1 MEERDLY
8 SDSEL
13 IQGCKNNDRKYQEL
27 LYRKYAKKMYGI
39 CMSYAKDR
47 SMAQEILQD
56 GFVKVFKKIDTFKEQ
71 GSLEGWIRKII
82 TNTAL
87 DYLRQKSK
95 LYEFIDDNKEVE
107 EERLDNSIL
116 EKINADGIF
125 KLIGQLPE
133 GAKAV
138 FNLYAVEGYS
148 HKEIAE
154 KLEITE
160 GTSKSQFKR
169 ARSLLKSLL
178 RDLY

>member
-13 IQGCKNNDRKYQEL
+13 IQGCRDNDRKYQEL

>member
-1 MEERDLY
+1 MEERELY

-13 IQGCKNNDRKYQEL
+13 VQGCRNNDRRYQEL

-47 SMAQEILQD
+47 NMAQEILQD
-56 GFVKVFKKIDTFKEQ
+56 GFVKVFKKIDSFKEQ
-71 GSLEGWIRKII
+71 GSLEGWIRRII

-87 DYLRQKSK
+87 DHLRQKSK
-95 LYEFIDDNKEVE
+95 LYEFIDDNRKVE

-116 EKINADGIF
+116 DKINADGIF
-125 KLIGQLPE
+125 NMIGQLPE

-169 ARSLLKSLL
+169 ARNLLKTLL

>member
-1 MEERDLY
+1 MEERELY

-13 IQGCKNNDRKYQEL
+13 IQGCRNNDRKYQEL

-71 GSLEGWIRKII
+71 GSLEGWIRRII

-116 EKINADGIF
+116 ENINADGIF

-169 ARSLLKSLL
+169 ARSLLKTLL

>member
-1 MEERDLY
+1 MEERELY
-8 SDSEL
+8 GDSEL
-13 IQGCKNNDRKYQEL
+13 IQGCRNNDRKHQEL

-39 CMSYAKDR
+39 SLSYAKDR

-71 GSLEGWIRKII
+71 GSLEGWIRRII

-116 EKINADGIF
+116 ENINADGIF
-125 KLIGQLPE
+125 NLIKQLPE

-169 ARSLLKSLL
+169 ARNLLKTLL

>member
-13 IQGCKNNDRKYQEL
+13 IQGCRDNDRKYQEL

-116 EKINADGIF
+116 DKINADGIF

>member
-13 IQGCKNNDRKYQEL
+13 VQGCRNNDRKYQEL
-27 LYRKYAKKMYGI
+27 LYRKFAKKMYGI
-39 CMSYAKDR
+39 CMSYTKDR

-56 GFVKVFKKIDTFKEQ
+56 GFVKVFKKIDGFREE
-71 GSLEGWIRKII
+71 GSLEGWIRRII

-87 DYLRQKSK
+87 DHLRQKSK

-116 EKINADGIF
+116 DKINADGIF
-125 KLIGQLPE
+125 NLIKQLPE

-169 ARSLLKSLL
+169 ARSLLKKLL

>member
-13 IQGCKNNDRKYQEL
+13 IQGCRNNDRKYQEL
-27 LYRKYAKKMYGI
+27 LYRKFAKKMYGI

-56 GFVKVFKKIDTFKEQ
+56 GFVKVFKKIDTFKEE
-71 GSLEGWIRKII
+71 GSLEGWIRRII

-95 LYEFIDDNKEVE
+95 LYEFIDDNREVE

-125 KLIGQLPE
+125 NMIKQLPE

-169 ARSLLKSLL
+169 ARSQLKTLL

>member
-1 MEERDLY
+1 MGERELY
-8 SDSEL
+8 SDTEL
-13 IQGCKNNDRKYQEL
+13 VQGCKNNDRKYQEL

-39 CMSYAKDR
+39 CLSYARDR
-47 SMAQEILQD
+47 SMAQDMLQD
-56 GFVKVFKKIDTFKEQ
+56 GFIKVFKKIDTFKEQ
-71 GSLEGWIRKII
+71 GSLEGWIRRII

-87 DYLRQKSK
+87 DHLRKKSK

-107 EERLDNSIL
+107 EERMDNSIL
-116 EKINADGIF
+116 ENINADGIF
-125 KLIGQLPE
+125 SMIKQLPE

-169 ARSLLKSLL
+169 ARSLLKTLL

>member
-13 IQGCKNNDRKYQEL
+13 VQGCRNNDRKYQEL
-27 LYRKYAKKMYGI
+27 LYRKFAKKMYGI
-39 CMSYAKDR
+39 CMSYTKDR

-56 GFVKVFKKIDTFKEQ
+56 GFVKVFKKIDGFREE
-71 GSLEGWIRKII
+71 GSLEGWIRRII

-87 DYLRQKSK
+87 DHLRQKSK
-95 LYEFIDDNKEVE
+95 LYEFIDDNKEAE

-116 EKINADGIF
+116 DKINADGIF
-125 KLIGQLPE
+125 NLIKQLPE

-169 ARSLLKSLL
+169 ARSLLKTLL

>member
-1 MEERDLY
+1 MEERELY

-13 IQGCKNNDRKYQEL
+13 IQGCRDNDRKYQEL
-27 LYRKYAKKMYGI
+27 LYRKFAKKMYGI
-39 CMSYAKDR
+39 CLSYAKDR

-56 GFVKVFKKIDTFKEQ
+56 GFVKVFKKIDGFREE
-71 GSLEGWIRKII
+71 GSLEGWIRRII

-87 DYLRQKSK
+87 DHLRQKSK
-95 LYEFIDDNKEVE
+95 LYEFIDDNREVE
-107 EERLDNSIL
+107 EERLDYSIL
-116 EKINADGIF
+116 DKINADGIF
-125 KLIGQLPE
+125 SLIKELPE

-154 KLEITE
+154 KLDITE

-169 ARSLLKSLL
+169 ARSLLKTLL

>member
-1 MEERDLY
+1 MEERELY

-13 IQGCKNNDRKYQEL
+13 IQGCRDNDRKYQEL

-71 GSLEGWIRKII
+71 GSLEGWIRRII

-116 EKINADGIF
+116 ENINAEGIF

>member
-27 LYRKYAKKMYGI
+27 LYRKFAKKMYGI
-39 CMSYAKDR
+39 CLSYAKDR

-71 GSLEGWIRKII
+71 GPLEGWIRRII

-87 DYLRQKSK
+87 DHLRKKSK

-107 EERLDNSIL
+107 EERMDNSIL
-116 EKINADGIF
+116 ENINADGIF
-125 KLIGQLPE
+125 SMIKQLPE

-169 ARSLLKSLL
+169 ARSLLKTLL

>member
-8 SDSEL
+8 TDTEL
-13 IQGCKNNDRKYQEL
+13 VQGCRNNDRKYQEL
-27 LYRKYAKKMYGI
+27 LYRKFAKKMYGI

-56 GFVKVFKKIDTFKEQ
+56 GFVKVFKKIDGFREE
-71 GSLEGWIRKII
+71 GSLEGWIRRII

-87 DYLRQKSK
+87 DYLRKKSK
-95 LYEFIDDNKEVE
+95 LYEFIDDNREVE
-107 EERLDNSIL
+107 EERMDNSIL
-116 EKINADGIF
+116 NNINADGIF
-125 KLIGQLPE
+125 NLIKQLPE

-169 ARSLLKSLL
+169 ARSLLKTLVK
-178 RDLY
+178 DLY

>member
-1 MEERDLY
+1 MEERELY

-13 IQGCKNNDRKYQEL
+13 IQGCRDNDRKYQEL

-71 GSLEGWIRKII
+71 GSLEGWIRRII

-116 EKINADGIF
+116 ENINADGIF

>member
-27 LYRKYAKKMYGI
+27 LYRKFAKKMYGI
-39 CMSYAKDR
+39 CLSYAKDR
-47 SMAQEILQD
+47 NMAQEILQD

-71 GSLEGWIRKII
+71 GPLEGWIRRII

-87 DYLRQKSK
+87 DHLRKKSK

-107 EERLDNSIL
+107 EERMDNSIL
-116 EKINADGIF
+116 ENINADGIF
-125 KLIGQLPE
+125 SMIKQLPE

-169 ARSLLKSLL
+169 ARSLLKTLL